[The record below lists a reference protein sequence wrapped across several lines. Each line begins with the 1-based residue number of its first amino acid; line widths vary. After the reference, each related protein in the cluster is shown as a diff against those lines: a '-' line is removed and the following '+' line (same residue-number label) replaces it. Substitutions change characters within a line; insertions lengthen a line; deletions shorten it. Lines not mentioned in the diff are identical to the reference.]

1 MSIRTFLTTVMF
13 AFPAIGITAAEP
25 EEPRCIVDSIETRSN
40 GNISIDANYAIIDI
54 ARQDTVADDR
64 SSLNPYDNEQAREK
78 RLVHRAGYR
87 IQAYTDSNQRTAKA
101 RAQSIANN
109 ISDTFPEYKQ
119 YLAYNAPYWRLR
131 IGDFLTQEEAMEA
144 LTQLKKAFPS
154 LANEMRIVRDR
165 INHLE

>member
-87 IQAYTDSNQRTAKA
+87 IQAYTDSNQRTAKST
-101 RAQSIANN
+101 RAKHRKQHFRRISGIQA
-109 ISDTFPEYKQ
+109 ISRIQRSLLASPHWRFSDTRRSHGSFD
-119 YLAYNAPYWRLR
+119 A
-131 IGDFLTQEEAMEA
+131 T
-144 LTQLKKAFPS
+144 KKAFPS